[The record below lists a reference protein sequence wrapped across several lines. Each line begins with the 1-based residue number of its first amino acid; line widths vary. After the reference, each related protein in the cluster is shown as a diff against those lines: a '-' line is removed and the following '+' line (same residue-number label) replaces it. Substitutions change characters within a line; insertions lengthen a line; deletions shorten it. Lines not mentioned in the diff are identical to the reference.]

1 MRKDGELLELL
12 ERAPERGMEEIV
24 AQYTPLL
31 CAVAARRVHDGEEVK
46 DLVNETFL
54 EFYAHRERFDP
65 EKGSLRAYLS
75 AITDRLAVKRY
86 WELSRLNTVSADDM
100 ADERDC
106 IESAELK
113 NDLAAA
119 LEQLDPIDARIV
131 REKYY
136 GGMNFKEIAAALDL
150 PYETVKK
157 RHQRSLKKLLRT
169 MSIGML
175 LAALAAILA
184 ACAWLVLRYFGIVPG
199 YGVNTNADS
208 PAYVLEETAVLETED
223 YTLTVE
229 DGWWNDGLLMLEY
242 TIEGALDTSPQSLTD
257 YYGIESSLEGLEE
270 CRLLSSSSTLVD
282 GGREEVVR
290 CFRGELPGGSR
301 GELKVTFTAA
311 AQPLELTLCR
321 AEETSYEQAGYFALT
336 EAQGGLLAA
345 PRRENGELIVSI
357 YPLNEG
363 DFAIDPGLTKLFG
376 ETAPVTVTAEDGT
389 VLTGTPVDYRPYG
402 SAQYFDWNFGP
413 AGEGDY
419 TLNVPYV
426 YESLAAYATR
436 AGVHDTAEPIS
447 FTLTVPEPEE
457 TVVELPFGSVTLTAG
472 ELLTDYDPLPQVDVP
487 EILAMRSVYDRF
499 TWQCVRAQWHCND
512 SAREIVSAGVMVKRG
527 ADIQVSVGETI
538 LSVETE
544 SLSLLPQSVT
554 DAAGGMT
561 VSRPGDL
568 QLGYHESITEVT
580 GQITPGSLYYR
591 WDQPF
596 SISFTVE

>member
-1 MRKDGELLELL
+1 MRKDRELLELL

-75 AITDRLAVKRY
+75 AITDRLAVGRY
-86 WELSRLNTVSADDM
+86 WELSRLDTVPADEM
-100 ADERDC
+100 ADGHDRIAD
-106 IESAELK
+106 AELR

-131 REKYY
+131 RGKYY
-136 GGMNFKEIAAALDL
+136 GGMSFKEIAAALDL

-199 YGVNTNADS
+199 YGVNTNAES
-208 PAYVLEETAVLETED
+208 PVYVLEETAVLETED

-229 DGWWNDGLLMLEY
+229 DGWWNDGLLMVEY
-242 TIEGALDTSPQSLTD
+242 TVEAEGGAPPQMLTD
-257 YYGIESSLEGLEE
+257 YYGIEPTVEGLEE
-270 CRLLSSSSTLVD
+270 GSRLLSSSSALVD

-290 CFRGELPGGSR
+290 CFRGELPRGDR

-311 AQPLELTLCR
+311 EPLELTLRR
-321 AEETSYEQAGYFALT
+321 AEETSCEQAGHFALT
-336 EAQGGLLAA
+336 EEQGGLLAV

-363 DFAIDPGLTKLFG
+363 DFVIDPGLNKAFG

-389 VLTGTPVDYRPYG
+389 VLTGTPMNWRPFG
-402 SAQYFDWNFGP
+402 SEQYFDWNFGP
-413 AGEGDY
+413 APAGTY
-419 TLNVPYV
+419 TLDVPYV

-436 AGVHDTAEPIS
+436 AGVHDASEPIS
-447 FTLTVPEPEE
+447 FPLALPELTE

-472 ELLTDYDPLPQVDVP
+472 EVITDYDPLPQVDVP

-499 TWQCVRAQWHCND
+499 TWQRVRAQWHCDD
-512 SAREIVSAGVMVKRG
+512 SEREIVSAGIMVKRG
-527 ADIQVSVGETI
+527 ADIKVSVGETV

-554 DAAGGMT
+554 DAASGVT

-591 WDQPF
+591 WNRPF